1 MSVERECEAEIRVLC
16 IPKVGGSFDTSLS
29 SFWIQYFQ
37 IYYNNF
43 LSTSLCSQA
52 VILRILDLRG
62 DDWSL
67 SVVPVV
73 SKEHIPSRIFSRKEQ
88 V

>member
-1 MSVERECEAEIRVLC
+1 MSVERECEAEIRVSC
-16 IPKVGGSFDTSLS
+16 VREVGGLVGTSLS
-29 SFWIQYFQ
+29 SFWIEYFQ

-52 VILRILDLRG
+52 VILRILDLWG

-67 SVVPVV
+67 SA
-73 SKEHIPSRIFSRKEQ
+73 
-88 V
+88 